1 MTRSKV
7 TAIVFSLTLLVGLS
21 ALADGPGEPR
31 GDSNP
36 NQEILLEGIEGS
48 APEARVEGVASVEPD
63 ESDAVVPI
71 YVPTSRGST
80 LVHEGSGV
88 TGARRPGV
96 RL

>member
-1 MTRSKV
+1 MFRSKV
-7 TAIVFSLTLLVGLS
+7 TAIVFSLMLLVGLS
-21 ALADGPGEPR
+21 ALADGPGEER

-36 NQEILLEGIEGS
+36 NQAILLEGTEGA
-48 APEARVEGVASVEPD
+48 APEERVEGVASNEHE

-71 YVPTSRGST
+71 YVPSNRGST
-80 LVHEGSGV
+80 LAQDGSGV